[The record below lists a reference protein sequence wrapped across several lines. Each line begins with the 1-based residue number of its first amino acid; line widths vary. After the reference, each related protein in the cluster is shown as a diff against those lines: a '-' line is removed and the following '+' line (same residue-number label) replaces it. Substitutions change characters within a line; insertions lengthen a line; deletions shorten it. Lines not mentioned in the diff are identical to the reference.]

1 MKSIPKFAREMILP
15 TALQGRIARG
25 IKYAGN
31 NGRCRVRLKMCLE
44 LYKEIGL
51 FVESLS

>member
-1 MKSIPKFAREMILP
+1 MKIIPGFAREMVLP

-31 NGRCRVRLKMCLE
+31 NGRCRVRLKMSLKQ
-44 LYKEIGL
+44 YKEIGL
-51 FVESLS
+51 SVEYLS